1 MIINTKNKK
10 GYGILRTHI
19 MEGET
24 NSCKLSAN
32 VHSHTEAHMCAWA
45 CNRWRK
51 GMKGGKKGKGGRV
64 RGSKG
69 GGRKE
74 VEERKGGER

>member
-24 NSCKLSAN
+24 NSYKLSSN
-32 VHSHTEAHMCAWA
+32 VPSHTEAWKH
-45 CNRWRK
+45 NTH
-51 GMKGGKKGKGGRV
+51 V
-64 RGSKG
+64 RTG
-69 GGRKE
+69 
-74 VEERKGGER
+74 VQ